1 MDKDLRG
8 QGKPSSRCGARSG
21 AAFLIAFA
29 LGIYAVY
36 SAGMLFKGLVHAQID
51 VRFDFEDSGLGTI
64 DLGGHGTTLSGLTEV
79 TLPTG
84 DLAVETMIFLLIA
97 KLSFILTLIGAAI
110 AFVPI
115 VRSIGRGDPF
125 AVKSIRALSALSWV
139 FSMGILVYFVAG
151 ILGSNLAS
159 RDLGIADDVGSNT
172 SIAQTYIILGVL
184 GIIEI
189 LRRSFVSGRR
199 AQQELEGLV

>member
-1 MDKDLRG
+1 MNEDLRG
-8 QGKPSSRCGARSG
+8 QGRPSSRCGARSG

-29 LGIYAVY
+29 LGIYALY
-36 SAGMLFKGLVHAQID
+36 SAGMLIKSLVHAQIS
-51 VRFDFEDSGLGTI
+51 VRFDFEDSGLGAI
-64 DLGGHGTTLSGLTEV
+64 DLGGHGATLSGLTEV

-84 DLAVETMIFLLIA
+84 GLAIETMVFLLIA
-97 KLSFILTLIGAAI
+97 KLAFILTLIGVAI
-110 AFVPI
+110 AFIPI

-125 AVKSIRALSALSWV
+125 AVKSISALSALSWI
-139 FSMGILVYFVAG
+139 FSIGILVGFVAG
-151 ILGSNLAS
+151 VLGSNLAS
-159 RDLGIADDVGSNT
+159 RDLGIADDVGSST

-199 AQQELEGLV
+199 AQEELEGLV